1 MYTKQKIEHNDPRI
15 PSDWDL
21 WEILD
26 ADGCQICTVI
36 GGDSADALLSHLNR
50 G

>member
-1 MYTKQKIEHNDPRI
+1 MYTKRLDPTDGR
-15 PSDWDL
+15 

-26 ADGCQICTVI
+26 PEGDFICYI
-36 GGDSADALLSHLNR
+36 DSAMIADALLSHLNR